1 MHYRDDIGNISSSN
15 ARRDDRGYVLAQI
28 RPRYPL
34 LGGWKADWS
43 FSYDVPTRSALKVD
57 PLDPSLHVLNIT
69 LSPPVV
75 RTFSEK
81 LYVEVLLPEGAHDI
95 QLLLPKL
102 LSEFQDK
109 QGDGTVYNTTKNS
122 WLDFAGG
129 RMVVGFE
136 LDDFFVP
143 EKSILQYKF
152 QVIYRFDT
160 TRLLCEPIL
169 LSSVLFLCFLTYISW
184 RRLELRIVRKGEAEM
199 LNKAEFEASLI
210 RRAMDEWDALTSE
223 FDNTLTRADLN
234 AKIPQRQKW
243 DPFLTSQKDKH
254 AKLAEKLD
262 ETLAASREAALEA
275 KGDSNSISKQA
286 RMLEKARSSLKQYL
300 EHQEKHIELRSAN
313 MLGDDLGMFL
323 GASGAAGGG
332 GAGGRGS
339 AKSRNSGSSSGS
351 GTSAGAAA
359 AASSGGNDL
368 QATIMARQRCAELET
383 GMSLQLRAL
392 HEEDMQDEIAWTQP
406 VL

>member
-1 MHYRDDIGNISSSN
+1 
-15 ARRDDRGYVLAQI
+15 
-28 RPRYPL
+28 
-34 LGGWKADWS
+34 
-43 FSYDVPTRSALKVD
+43 
-57 PLDPSLHVLNIT
+57 
-69 LSPPVV
+69 
-75 RTFSEK
+75 
-81 LYVEVLLPEGAHDI
+81 
-95 QLLLPKL
+95 
-102 LSEFQDK
+102 
-109 QGDGTVYNTTKNS
+109 
-122 WLDFAGG
+122 
-129 RMVVGFE
+129 
-136 LDDFFVP
+136 
-143 EKSILQYKF
+143 
-152 QVIYRFDT
+152 
-160 TRLLCEPIL
+160 
-169 LSSVLFLCFLTYISW
+169 
-184 RRLELRIVRKGEAEM
+184 
-199 LNKAEFEASLI
+199 
-210 RRAMDEWDALTSE
+210 MDEWDALTSE

-243 DPFLTSQKDKH
+243 DPFLTNQKDKH

-262 ETLAASREAALEA
+262 ETLSLSREAALEA
-275 KGDSNSISKQA
+275 KADSNSVSKQA

-359 AASSGGNDL
+359 ASSGGNDL